1 MQEILQET
9 AKFLIGSIPTALLFM
24 VVVVAYQFLVQG
36 PLSAALQRRRELTEG
51 AMEEARQAIF
61 HAEARAAEYAEK
73 LREARIAAHKMR
85 EQRLKQLHSERDAA
99 LERARKAASAKVSEA
114 KTTVE
119 GEVAAA
125 RNSISA
131 SAGDLA
137 SLAVRVVLP
146 QGAGGSL

>member
-1 MQEILQET
+1 MQQILQQT
-9 AKFLIGSIPTALLFM
+9 AGLLIGSIPTALLFI

-36 PLSAALQRRRELTEG
+36 PLSATLKRRRELTAG

-73 LREARIAAHKMR
+73 LREARIAAHKLR
-85 EQRLKQLHSERDAA
+85 EQRLKQLHGERDAA
-99 LERARKAASAKVSEA
+99 LERARKAASARVSDA
-114 KTTVE
+114 RATVE

-125 RNSISA
+125 RNSIAA

-137 SLAVRVVLP
+137 NLAVRVVLP
-146 QGAGGSL
+146 QAAGGSR